1 MGKSRSTTL
10 IIAYILSTHP
20 LHTPTSALTL
30 VQKSRPFAEPNSG
43 FMAQLELYHRM
54 HCPTEIDSQPL
65 YQRWLYQRTV
75 EASIACGQAPETD
88 AIRFSDE
95 AAAIPHEQ
103 PDKGEGLKQEYELR
117 CRKCRRSLATS
128 QYLIPHA
135 PKSSS
140 SAAANTFSTTSVT
153 TPIST
158 LTPAS
163 SNPPPLCAHYFL
175 DPLSWMRPV
184 LSQGLLDGRLE
195 CPNQKCRT
203 NVGKYAWQGMQCNC
217 GEWVVPGISLARGR
231 VDEVQRRRQELRM
244 PPGTGRAA
252 GGNL

>member
-20 LHTPTSALTL
+20 LHTPTSALALIQQT
-30 VQKSRPFAEPNSG
+30 RPFAEPNSG

-54 HCPTEIDSQPL
+54 HCPTDIDSQPL

-75 EASIACGQAPETD
+75 EASIACGQAPGADE
-88 AIRFSDE
+88 IRFSDE
-95 AAAIPHEQ
+95 ADAVPQDPSEH
-103 PDKGEGLKQEYELR
+103 GEGFKQEYELR

-128 QYLIPHA
+128 QYLIPHTRRA
-135 PKSSS
+135 SS
-140 SAAANTFSTTSVT
+140 SAAVDAIPTTSIT

-158 LTPAS
+158 LAPAS
-163 SNPPPLCAHYFL
+163 SSPPTPCAHYFL
-175 DPLSWMRPV
+175 DPLSWMRPA
-184 LSQGLLDGRLE
+184 LSQGFLDGRLE

-203 NVGKYAWQGMQCNC
+203 NVGKYAWQGMRCSC

-231 VDEVQRRRQELRM
+231 VDEVLKRKQKLRL
-244 PPGTGRAA
+244 PPGTGKVAI
-252 GGNL
+252 GNL

>member
-10 IIAYILSTHP
+10 IIAYILSTRS

-30 VQKSRPFAEPNSG
+30 IQKTRPFAEPNSG

-54 HCPTEIDSQPL
+54 HCSTDIDSQPL

-75 EASIACGQAPETD
+75 EASVACGQAPEAD
-88 AIRFSDE
+88 VIRFSDE
-95 AAAIPHEQ
+95 TTAIPQEQ
-103 PDKGEGLKQEYELR
+103 SGEGDRAKQEFELR

-128 QYLIPHA
+128 HYLIPHI
-135 PKSSS
+135 PKPPSTTTTNTI
-140 SAAANTFSTTSVT
+140 SATSVT

-163 SNPPPLCAHYFL
+163 SNPPTPCAHYFL
-175 DPLSWMRPV
+175 DPLSWMRPA

-195 CPNQKCRT
+195 CPNQKCKT
-203 NVGKYAWQGMQCNC
+203 NVGKYAWQGMRCSC
-217 GEWVVPGISLARGR
+217 GEWIVPGISLARSR
-231 VDEVQRRRQELRM
+231 VDEVPKRRQEL
-244 PPGTGRAA
+244 
-252 GGNL
+252 